1 MKFISSVFIYIF
13 HFLSTPNY
21 THLLTLCQ
29 LFLQVARSNVIWYTK
44 RKHIKG
50 GIIIR
55 QIHLRE
61 TRTAVTEKVV
71 ESLFSVLPIVIIV
84 FLLCLYISPMQPD
97 LLLTFLVG
105 ALMLIIG
112 MGLFS
117 LGAEQSMTPIGNQIG
132 TALTRTKNL
141 PLILAVSFLL
151 GFAITIA
158 EPDLQVLA
166 QTVPH
171 ISNTVLLITV
181 GAGVGF
187 FMSVCMLRILT
198 GMRLRLLLIFFYAI
212 IFLLAF
218 FADKNFLGIAFDSGG
233 VTTGPMTVPFILA
246 LGLGVSNVRSDKNA
260 EADSF
265 GLVALCSIGPVLAV
279 LILGFFYKDNA
290 AVADLSTAS
299 YGTTTDIGYAFLHA
313 IPHYLKET
321 AIAMLPI
328 IVIFFLF
335 QFTLLHLD
343 SRNLGKI
350 MIGLLYTYI
359 GLVLFLTG
367 VNIGF
372 SALGAELGAAL
383 SSGKSVWWLVP
394 LAMAIGW
401 FIISAEPAVA
411 VLEKQIETVSAGAI
425 PGRVIK
431 RSLSIAIALAMGLSM
446 IRVLTGIS
454 LFWFLIPG
462 YTTALILTFFVPDIY
477 TAIAFDSGGV
487 ASGPMTATFMLQFF
501 MGASIALGGNV
512 LQDAFGVVAL
522 VAMMPL
528 VSIQL
533 VGLFYERK
541 QKRTKETTVVY
552 GDYDIVE
559 LWEGEHAK

>member
-1 MKFISSVFIYIF
+1 M
-13 HFLSTPNY
+13 STPNY

-44 RKHIKG
+44 IKHIKG

-105 ALMLIIG
+105 AMMLIIG

-533 VGLFYERK
+533 VGLFYECK

>member
-1 MKFISSVFIYIF
+1 M
-13 HFLSTPNY
+13 STPNY
-21 THLLTLCQ
+21 THLLTFCQ
-29 LFLQVARSNVIWYTK
+29 LFLQVARLNAIWYTE
-44 RKHIKG
+44 RKHLKG

-84 FLLCLYISPMQPD
+84 FILCLYISPMQPD

-105 ALMLIIG
+105 AMMLIIG

-279 LILGFFYKDNA
+279 LILGFFYKNNA

-533 VGLFYERK
+533 VGLFYEQK

>member
-1 MKFISSVFIYIF
+1 M
-13 HFLSTPNY
+13 STPNY
-21 THLLTLCQ
+21 THLLTFCQ
-29 LFLQVARSNVIWYTK
+29 LFLQVARLNAIWYTK
-44 RKHIKG
+44 RKHLKG

-84 FLLCLYISPMQPD
+84 FILCLYISPMQPD

-105 ALMLIIG
+105 AMMLIIG

-533 VGLFYERK
+533 VGLFYECK

>member
-1 MKFISSVFIYIF
+1 M
-13 HFLSTPNY
+13 STPNY

-44 RKHIKG
+44 RKHLKG

-383 SSGKSVWWLVP
+383 SSGKSVWWLIP

>member
-1 MKFISSVFIYIF
+1 M
-13 HFLSTPNY
+13 STPNY
-21 THLLTLCQ
+21 THLLTFCQ
-29 LFLQVARSNVIWYTK
+29 LFLQVARLNAIWYTK
-44 RKHIKG
+44 RKHLKG

-84 FLLCLYISPMQPD
+84 FILCLYISPMQPD

-105 ALMLIIG
+105 AMMLIIG

-411 VLEKQIETVSAGAI
+411 VLEKQIEPVSAGAI

-533 VGLFYERK
+533 VGLFYECK

>member
-1 MKFISSVFIYIF
+1 M
-13 HFLSTPNY
+13 STPNY

-44 RKHIKG
+44 IKHIKG

-383 SSGKSVWWLVP
+383 SSGKSVWWLIP

>member
-1 MKFISSVFIYIF
+1 M
-13 HFLSTPNY
+13 
-21 THLLTLCQ
+21 
-29 LFLQVARSNVIWYTK
+29 QVARLNAIWYTK
-44 RKHIKG
+44 RKHLKG

-84 FLLCLYISPMQPD
+84 FILCLYISPMQPD

-105 ALMLIIG
+105 AMMLIIG

-533 VGLFYERK
+533 VGLSMSASK
-541 QKRTKETTVVY
+541 NVPKKLLLSMATTILLNCGKE
-552 GDYDIVE
+552 DMRNE
-559 LWEGEHAK
+559 LHNLNHKPGLTFHSDGSLQSA

>member
-1 MKFISSVFIYIF
+1 MFSALNHYNS
-13 HFLSTPNY
+13 FLSTPNY
-21 THLLTLCQ
+21 THLLTFCQ
-29 LFLQVARSNVIWYTK
+29 LFLQVARLNAIWYTE
-44 RKHIKG
+44 RKHLKG

-84 FLLCLYISPMQPD
+84 FILCLYISPMQPD

-260 EADSF
+260 ESDSF

-411 VLEKQIETVSAGAI
+411 VLEKQIETVSAGVI

-541 QKRTKETTVVY
+541 QKRTQETTVVY

>member
-1 MKFISSVFIYIF
+1 M
-13 HFLSTPNY
+13 STPNY
-21 THLLTLCQ
+21 THLLTFCQ
-29 LFLQVARSNVIWYTK
+29 LFLRVARLNAIWYTK

-84 FLLCLYISPMQPD
+84 FILCLYISPMQPD

>member
-1 MKFISSVFIYIF
+1 MFSALNHYNS
-13 HFLSTPNY
+13 FLSTPNY
-21 THLLTLCQ
+21 THLLTFCQ
-29 LFLQVARSNVIWYTK
+29 LFLQVARLNAILYTK
-44 RKHIKG
+44 RKHLKG

-84 FLLCLYISPMQPD
+84 FILCLYISPMQPD

-105 ALMLIIG
+105 AMMLIIG

>member
-1 MKFISSVFIYIF
+1 M
-13 HFLSTPNY
+13 STPNY
-21 THLLTLCQ
+21 THLLTFCQ
-29 LFLQVARSNVIWYTK
+29 LFLQVARLNAIWYTK
-44 RKHIKG
+44 RKHLKG

-84 FLLCLYISPMQPD
+84 FILCLYISPMQPD

>member
-1 MKFISSVFIYIF
+1 MFSALNHYNS
-13 HFLSTPNY
+13 FLSTPNY
-21 THLLTLCQ
+21 THLLTFCQ
-29 LFLQVARSNVIWYTK
+29 SFLQVARLNAIWYTE
-44 RKHIKG
+44 RKHLKG

-84 FLLCLYISPMQPD
+84 FILCLYISPMQPD

>member
-1 MKFISSVFIYIF
+1 M
-13 HFLSTPNY
+13 STPNY
-21 THLLTLCQ
+21 THLLTFCQ
-29 LFLQVARSNVIWYTK
+29 SFLRVARLNAIWYTE
-44 RKHIKG
+44 RKHLKG

-84 FLLCLYISPMQPD
+84 FILCLYISPMQPD

-279 LILGFFYKDNA
+279 LILGFFYKDNT

-533 VGLFYERK
+533 VGLFYKRK

>member
-1 MKFISSVFIYIF
+1 M
-13 HFLSTPNY
+13 STPNY
-21 THLLTLCQ
+21 THLLTFCQ
-29 LFLQVARSNVIWYTK
+29 LFLQVARLNAIWYTK
-44 RKHIKG
+44 RKHLKG

-117 LGAEQSMTPIGNQIG
+117 LGAEQSMTPIGNQVG

-218 FADKNFLGIAFDSGG
+218 FADKNFIGIAFDSGG

-383 SSGKSVWWLVP
+383 SSGKSVWWLIP

>member
-559 LWEGEHAK
+559 LCEGEHAK